1 MTVYYLI
8 RDNQVV
14 TIIDT
19 DAGDVIALPQFGGGD
34 AISLINQEHAT
45 NLMTNLSLT
54 KQQALDA
61 LGLGDITEGQ
71 IRTLFIAR
79 NPQSGYG
86 AVAPY
91 KLIDI
96 GEYAVW
102 QCNGQ
107 AEDLLSVHDFLW
119 DLPPTETLGL
129 LAVVNS
135 FGSTFYDS
143 AVRTA
148 TGMTVAQALERRN
161 RMVTFLNS
169 QGYADTA
176 TLAGATTEHAMV
188 VGLVE
193 ALGYT
198 MAQLWSVMVED

>member
-1 MTVYYLI
+1 MAIYYLI
-8 RDNQVV
+8 RGNQVV
-14 TIIDT
+14 TTIDT
-19 DAGDVIALPQFGGGD
+19 EVSGLVAFPRFGGGD
-34 AISLINQEHAT
+34 AMSLINQEHAT
-45 NLMTNLSLT
+45 NLMSNLSLT

-86 AVAPY
+86 AIAPY

-96 GEYAVW
+96 GEYALW

-107 AEDLLSVHDFLW
+107 QEDLLSVHGVLW
-119 DLPPTETLGL
+119 GLPPIETLGL

-135 FGSTFYDS
+135 FGSTFYNS

-148 TGMTVAQALERRN
+148 MGMTIAQALARRDKIAD
-161 RMVTFLNS
+161 FLEG
-169 QGYADTA
+169 QGYSNTA
-176 TLAGATTEHAMV
+176 TLRVATTEHDQIAGIVM
-188 VGLVE
+188 

-198 MAQLWSVMVED
+198 MAQLWNAMFDV